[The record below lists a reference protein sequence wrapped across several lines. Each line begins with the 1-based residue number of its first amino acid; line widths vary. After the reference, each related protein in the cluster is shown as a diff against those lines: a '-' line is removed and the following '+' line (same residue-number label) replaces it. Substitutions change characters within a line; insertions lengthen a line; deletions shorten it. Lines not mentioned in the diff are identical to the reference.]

1 MTAFYAR
8 DRVWALGIC
17 VLLFSYTGI
26 AQKKIALG
34 ELVEAAR
41 LHLPVLLQKQAL
53 VKSAQA
59 SETDVKRSFLP
70 QVRFSEQLNLGSDNS
85 LAGSFFTMGM
95 TPSTSAGVR
104 ADNTL
109 QAASGNVAVLYGEY
123 DLVNFGLNR
132 SRVRYAESLTGLQVA
147 DQQREAFLVTWQVA
161 KLYFAILKQQYRLD
175 ADRQNVRRYDSIF
188 TVIRALAQ
196 SGLKAGADSSQAK
209 AELSKTRIT
218 YNQTAAQVEQLKE
231 QLHFYTGIPVTDL
244 QADGFAKQFL
254 VHTPLPV
261 GMEDSVTAN
270 PLVDYYIKQRDL
282 LSSRE
287 ELIRKSYLPRI
298 LLAGSVWGRGSSIQ
312 YNDKFTALSNGLGF
326 QRFNYSVGL
335 AFTYNLFNGLY
346 RRSKL
351 AINRF
356 DREAS
361 DQALEQERAVL
372 LSANRQTE
380 TLLQT
385 LQANLSEYPVQ
396 LRSALDTYHQKLAQ
410 YRAGLISLIDLTNAS
425 FVLYRSQTD
434 YIEAISDWYL
444 AQLNKAALSGN
455 LNQFIQTLN

>member
-8 DRVWALGIC
+8 KRVWVLGIY
-17 VLLFSYTGI
+17 VFLFSYTGI
-26 AQKKIALG
+26 AQKKIGLG
-34 ELVEAAR
+34 ELVAASR

-53 VKSAQA
+53 VKSARA
-59 SETDVKRSFLP
+59 SVSDVKQSFLP
-70 QVRFSEQLNLGSDNS
+70 QVKFSEQLNLGSDNS
-85 LAGSFFTMGM
+85 LAGSFFTLGT

-104 ADNTL
+104 ADNIL
-109 QAASGNVAVLYGEY
+109 QAAAGNVAALYGEY

-132 SRVRYAESLTGLQVA
+132 SKIQYAESMVGLQVA
-147 DQQREAFLVTWQVA
+147 DQQREEFLVAWQVA

-175 ADRQNVRRYDSIF
+175 ADRQNVHRYDSIF
-188 TVIRALAQ
+188 TVISALAQ

-209 AELSKTRIT
+209 AELSKTRII

-231 QLHFYTGIPVTDL
+231 QLHFYTGIPVTEL

-254 VHTPLPV
+254 IHTPLPA
-261 GMEDSVTAN
+261 GMTDSVTAN
-270 PLVDYYIKQRDL
+270 PLLDYYIRQRNLL
-282 LSSRE
+282 LSRDQ
-287 ELIRKSYLPRI
+287 LIRKSYLPRI
-298 LLAGSVWGRGSSIQ
+298 LLEGSVWGRGSSIQ
-312 YNDKFTALSNGLGF
+312 YSDKFTSLSNGLGF
-326 QRFNYSVGL
+326 QRFNYAIGV
-335 AFTYNLFNGLY
+335 AFTYHLFNGMY

-356 DREAS
+356 DTEAS
-361 DQALEQERAVL
+361 SYALEQERSSL
-372 LSANRQTE
+372 QSANRQTE
-380 TLLQT
+380 TVLQT
-385 LQANLSEYPVQ
+385 LQANLVEYPVQ
-396 LRSALDTYHQKLAQ
+396 LKSALDTYHQKLAQ

-444 AQLNKAALSGN
+444 AQLNKAALSGT

>member
-1 MTAFYAR
+1 MTAFYAGK
-8 DRVWALGIC
+8 RVWVLGIC
-17 VLLFSYTGI
+17 ILLFSYTGI
-26 AQKKIALG
+26 AQKKISLG
-34 ELVEAAR
+34 ELVDASR

-53 VKSAQA
+53 VNSAQA
-59 SETDVKRSFLP
+59 SVSDVKQSFLP

-85 LAGSFFTMGM
+85 LAGSYFTMGM

-104 ADNTL
+104 SDNTL
-109 QAASGNVAVLYGEY
+109 QAATGNMAVLYGEY
-123 DLVNFGLNR
+123 DLVNFGLNG
-132 SRVRYAESLTGLQVA
+132 SKIRYAGSITGLQVA
-147 DQQREAFLVTWQVA
+147 DQQREAFLVAWQVA

-188 TVIRALAQ
+188 TVISALAK

-231 QLHFYTGIPVTDL
+231 QLHFYTGIPVTEL

-254 VHTPLPV
+254 IHTPLPV
-261 GMEDSVTAN
+261 GMADSVTAN
-270 PLVDYYIKQRDL
+270 PLLDYYIKQRDL
-282 LSSRE
+282 LLSRE
-287 ELIRKSYLPRI
+287 QLIRKSYLPRI
-298 LLAGSVWGRGSSIQ
+298 VLAASVWGRGSSVQ
-312 YNDKFTALSNGLGF
+312 YNDKFTSLSNGLGF
-326 QRFNYSVGL
+326 QRFNYAVGV
-335 AFTYNLFNGLY
+335 AFTYNLFNGMY

-351 AINRF
+351 TINRF
-356 DREAS
+356 DTEAS
-361 DQALEQERAVL
+361 NYALEQERSL
-372 LSANRQTE
+372 QQSANRQTE
-380 TLLQT
+380 TVLLT
-385 LQANLSEYPVQ
+385 LQANLVEYPVQ
-396 LRSALDTYHQKLAQ
+396 LKSALDTYHQKLAQ